1 MKNNWHA
8 FENGREALRSER
20 GVRSK
25 HVEQF
30 LASTGIEELQNCRIV
45 KMIANKECNSLNRLN
60 WIVR

>member
-30 LASTGIEELQNCRIV
+30 LASTGIEEL
-45 KMIANKECNSLNRLN
+45 
-60 WIVR
+60 